1 MISFLPP
8 RQSWYRQPLIAIWR
22 VSGMELKWLLAVAVA
37 IEWVSGAKRDDVL
50 YENEKRRMR
59 HIADCLFV
67 LGSLIFVA
75 GSVLN
80 FMAGR

>member
-1 MISFLPP
+1 M
-8 RQSWYRQPLIAIWR
+8 
-22 VSGMELKWLLAVAVA
+22 VAMA
-37 IEWVSGAKRDDVL
+37 IEWGSGGKRDDVL

-67 LGSLIFVA
+67 LGSLIFVVA
-75 GSVLN
+75 SVLN